1 MFNHSPELSLAVVG
15 VAFSNTAS
23 TVTNAITSVEVP
35 AGSTVAMVCMMQTNN
50 ASAGLITLT
59 GSAGGFGTQQFTDFQ
74 SNGTDVACHSLNVFT
89 VPNTMAIGTTLTFT
103 RSTTWA
109 GARLYLIL
117 LNGCTRL
124 ANRVNFTGLVAGNGI
139 FTQDLLFNGG
149 TVLVPHF
156 IKSNINILVAT
167 SNSRQNVAGLGL
179 GGQVPYIGAGMIAE
193 QGGGGVFNT
202 PNSGFQYLI
211 ASTIWRLAAPDTTQ
225 RFACQIGAS
234 AQTWL
239 ATQYRITPG

>member
-1 MFNHSPELSLAVVG
+1 MFNHSPELSLAT
-15 VAFSNTAS
+15 VANAFANTGG
-23 TVTNAITSVEVP
+23 TVTTATTAVEVP
-35 AGSTVAMVCMMQTNN
+35 AGSAVAMACMMQVNS
-50 ASAGLITLT
+50 ASAGTITLT
-59 GSAGGFGTQQFTDFQ
+59 GSAGGFGTQTFTDFQ

-89 VPNTMAIGTTLTFT
+89 VPSTMAIGTTLTFT

-109 GARLYLIL
+109 NARLYFIL

-124 ANRVNFTGLVAGNGI
+124 ANRVNFTGTVAGNGI
-139 FTQDLLFNGG
+139 FTQDLLFTSG

-156 IKSNINILVAT
+156 IKSNINILLSSA
-167 SNSRQNVAGLGL
+167 NSRQNVAGLGL

-193 QGGGGVFNT
+193 QGGAGLNS

-225 RFACQIGAS
+225 RYACQIGAS
-234 AQTWL
+234 AQTWI